1 MRLGDRILSLL
12 ARCFPL
18 RKILASYRR
27 MKVVVAALGQEQP
40 PLANYDL
47 NFVDT
52 AGPRGG
58 SRSTFRL
65 KHFGPH
71 STPKLN
77 GIMSA
82 LEPAQRVYVVIF
94 GSVALSVT
102 SVGASDWFAA
112 PRRAAP
118 AIRRGRKQSAS
129 QLIRDYIVANLGP
142 KRPMTAGCR
151 DDILFTVYVVAHR
164 GRLPTGGEAVLP

>member
-1 MRLGDRILSLL
+1 MRLVDRILSLL

-40 PLANYDL
+40 PLANYDP

-58 SRSTFRL
+58 SRSTFRP
-65 KHFGPH
+65 KHFGPY

-82 LEPAQRVYVVIF
+82 LEPP
-94 GSVALSVT
+94 SVCVLLSSAALH
-102 SVGASDWFAA
+102 
-112 PRRAAP
+112 
-118 AIRRGRKQSAS
+118 
-129 QLIRDYIVANLGP
+129 
-142 KRPMTAGCR
+142 C
-151 DDILFTVYVVAHR
+151 
-164 GRLPTGGEAVLP
+164 RLPRWALATGLARRVARQPQFEEGANSQPPSLYATI